1 MIDVLIAGRLLRDPR
16 RRTGQSGKAFTTAM
30 ISAAVEGADDRQLVS
45 VIAFGDQAERL
56 ARLKAGDSVFVAG
69 PAKLTT
75 WDRDGETRQGLNVT
89 ATGILTAY
97 DARKRRGDTNP
108 QKKPETPQN
117 RPTEPEFDDAIPF

>member
-1 MIDVLIAGRLLRDPR
+1 MIDVLIAGRLLRDPQ

-56 ARLKAGDSVFVAG
+56 GRLKAGDSVFVAG

-97 DARKRRGDTNP
+97 DARKRRGDTN
-108 QKKPETPQN
+108 KPKEHQN
-117 RPTEPEFDDAIPF
+117 GSTRQAVPEFDDAIPF